1 MPCCREV
8 AVSVLTPRGACGR
21 SSELL
26 PADRT
31 EEAGRARRAA
41 ERINTMVT
49 IDEENEVWNKSL
61 FGARHR
67 DYMGFRT
74 AADRSRSAVLV
85 MLRRASNPRES
96 GFAWVCLPSSS
107 EKRQ

>member
-8 AVSVLTPRGACGR
+8 AVSVLTPRGAFGR

-31 EEAGRARRAA
+31 EEAGRARRVA

-49 IDEENEVWNKSL
+49 IDEENKVWNKNL
-61 FGARHR
+61 FGGRCGG
-67 DYMGFRT
+67 YMYFRT
-74 AADRSRSAVLV
+74 AAEAAFQVS
-85 MLRRASNPRES
+85 
-96 GFAWVCLPSSS
+96 CLGHGPTHI
-107 EKRQ
+107 